1 MRLQD
6 PVANVDDV
14 DVLFDNDVAGENLV
28 MHPIAQTDFLRRSV
42 GPLWAVDVARK
53 VVGFTADDFAE
64 GAGMDAA
71 DHFDKR
77 RTIAD
82 LKPDIEAQFTV
93 HALANVNDLGRAGD
107 IHRDGLF
114 QIDVLAGGDGGVKLF
129 AGEDRRR
136 GDDDSV

>member
-1 MRLQD
+1 
-6 PVANVDDV
+6 
-14 DVLFDNDVAGENLV
+14 LV

-82 LKPDIEAQFTV
+82 LKPDIAAQFTV
-93 HALANVNDLGRAGD
+93 HALDNGNDSGRSGGMR
-107 IHRDGLF
+107 RDGLF
-114 QIDVLAGGDGGVKLF
+114 QIDVLAGGDGGFKMLRVEV
-129 AGEDRRR
+129 GRR

>member
-14 DVLFDNDVAGENLV
+14 DVLFDDDVAGKNLV
-28 MHPIAQTDFLRRSV
+28 MHPIAETDFLQRSV
-42 GPLWAVDVARK
+42 GPLRAVDVAGK
-53 VVGFTADDFAE
+53 VVSFTADDLAQ

-82 LKPDIEAQFTV
+82 LKSDVEAQFAV
-93 HALANVNDLGRAGD
+93 GPLAYFNDSERAGD
-107 IHRDGLF
+107 VHR
-114 QIDVLAGGDGGVKLF
+114 
-129 AGEDRRR
+129 
-136 GDDDSV
+136 